1 MESNFTVC
9 PKCFNALGK
18 VGIAQEVY
26 AVIASGYI
34 DSGLACQL
42 SEDSGITKFL
52 EKKGYITTH
61 EFDNI
66 LYAKP
71 YIKTCEHTHI
81 LCRNT
86 HTKTIA
92 K

>member
-9 PKCFNALGK
+9 PKCFNALGRM
-18 VGIAQEVY
+18 GIVQEVY
-26 AVIASGYI
+26 ALIASNYVDNGHASLLHGNDPI
-34 DSGLACQL
+34 
-42 SEDSGITKFL
+42 IKFL
-52 EKKGYITTH
+52 EGKGYITTH
-61 EFDNI
+61 EFDNH

-71 YIKTCEHTHI
+71 HVKTCEHTQI

-86 HTKTIA
+86 HIKSIA